1 MRLRTLRRHWDE
13 LGRQDP
19 LWAILTSPDK
29 QGNRWSIDEFLQ
41 TGRDEIAAVMAYLDR
56 RGLHV
61 ARGRALDFGCGAG
74 RLTRALAG
82 YFDEVI
88 GIDIAPSMIDAA
100 RQLHAGTGGIQ
111 FIVNTSTSLDGVES
125 GSVDFVYSRLVLQHI
140 HPRYV
145 RQYLAEF
152 VRVLRNDGVLV
163 FQLPSDDIAPVEG
176 RGLKNL
182 LPLRVVALIRYLRR
196 MASFPRMEVNG
207 LSPERVRAL
216 LADLGAPV
224 VDAVD
229 DRVHGADTP
238 GFRYC
243 AVKRAGST
251 AALL

>member
-56 RGLHV
+56 RAIHV
-61 ARGRALDFGCGAG
+61 PRGRALDFGCGAG

-88 GIDIAPSMIDAA
+88 GIDIAPSMIEAA

-111 FIVNTSTSLDGVES
+111 FIVNTSTSLEGVES

-152 VRVLRNDGVLV
+152 GTGPAERWGPRV
-163 FQLPSDDIAPVEG
+163 SAPV
-176 RGLKNL
+176 R
-182 LPLRVVALIRYLRR
+182 
-196 MASFPRMEVNG
+196 
-207 LSPERVRAL
+207 
-216 LADLGAPV
+216 
-224 VDAVD
+224 
-229 DRVHGADTP
+229 
-238 GFRYC
+238 
-243 AVKRAGST
+243 
-251 AALL
+251 